1 MMHLESQSLVI
12 GVSSRALFSL
22 EEENRIFE
30 EQGPEAYSKYQ
41 IQHEDEPL
49 KPGVAFPLIKAFLHL
64 NNSVGREIAEV
75 VLMSRNNPDVT
86 LRIFNSFK
94 YHHLNIQQA
103 ALSSGASLAPYLS
116 AFKVD
121 LFLSAYEEDV
131 RMANRAGVAA
141 ALVYSASK
149 DYQTE
154 TDIIRIA
161 FDGDAVVFSDEAD
174 KVYQDKGLDEFIKHE
189 RDNARNPLPEGPFA
203 KLLKTISYIQS
214 QFSDPE
220 KAPIRTALVTARNIQ
235 VHERVIRTLRDW
247 KVRID
252 EAFFM
257 SGADKTAV
265 LEAFKP
271 HMFFD
276 DQVGN
281 VDRASS
287 IVPSAM
293 VR

>member
-1 MMHLESQSLVI
+1 MQQNLNHCLVI

-30 EQGPEAYSKYQ
+30 EKGQQAYSQYQ
-41 IQHEDEPL
+41 IEHEDEPL

-64 NNSVGREIAEV
+64 NETVGQDITEV
-75 VLMSRNNPDVT
+75 VLMSRNNPDTT

-94 YHHLNIQQA
+94 YHNLNIKRA
-103 ALSSGASLAPYLS
+103 ALSSGASLAPYLN

-131 RMANRAGVAA
+131 QMANRAGVAS
-141 ALVYSASK
+141 ALVYNTSA
-149 DYQTE
+149 DYKTE

-161 FDGDAVVFSDEAD
+161 FDGDSVVFSDEAD
-174 KVYQDKGLDEFIKHE
+174 RVYLDKGLDAFIEHE
-189 RDNARNPLPEGPFA
+189 SNNAHNPLPEGPFA
-203 KLLKTISYIQS
+203 KLLKTISFIQS
-214 QFSDPE
+214 QFADPE
-220 KAPIRTALVTARNIQ
+220 KAPIRTALVTARNNPA
-235 VHERVIRTLRDW
+235 HERVIRTLREW

-257 SGADKTAV
+257 GGADKTAV
-265 LEAFKP
+265 LQAFKP

-276 DQVGN
+276 DQDSN
-281 VDRASS
+281 INSASS
-287 IVPSAM
+287 IVPSAR

>member
-1 MMHLESQSLVI
+1 MQTDLNNCLVI

-41 IQHEDEPL
+41 IEHEEEPL
-49 KPGVAFPLIKAFLHL
+49 KPGVAFLLVKAFLQL
-64 NNSVGREIAEV
+64 NEKVGKNITEV
-75 VLMSRNNPDVT
+75 VLMSRNNPDAT
-86 LRIFNSFK
+86 LRIFNSFE
-94 YHHLNIQQA
+94 YHHLNIKRA
-103 ALSSGASLAPYLS
+103 ALSSGASLAPYLN

-131 RMANRAGVAA
+131 KMANRAGVAA
-141 ALVYSASK
+141 ALVYSAAA
-149 DYQTE
+149 DYQSG
-154 TDIIRIA
+154 TDTIRIA
-161 FDGDAVVFSDEAD
+161 FDGDSVLFSDEAD
-174 KVYQDKGLDEFIKHE
+174 RVFHDGGLDAFIEHE

-203 KLLKTISYIQS
+203 KLLKTISFIQS
-214 QFSDPE
+214 QFPDPE
-220 KAPIRTALVTARNIQ
+220 KAPIRTALVTARNNPA
-235 VHERVIRTLRDW
+235 HERVIRTLRCW

-257 SGADKTAV
+257 GGADKTAV

-276 DQVGN
+276 DQDAN
-281 VDRASS
+281 INRASS
-287 IVPSAM
+287 FVPSAR